1 MRAIIY
7 GTGRRCYDLFS
18 CQEQLDIGL
27 IKYGIEIIGFADGD
41 SNKWGTEIF
50 YEGEKFCI
58 RNIDDFPKRE
68 YDNILI
74 TTQDKYIE
82 IKGELVKKGYNEI
95 KIYLIDLFF
104 EPYLESINKGS
115 DFSLNNQWKKIC
127 KIGKNIG
134 YFLSGK
140 GYKKIAVYGHGVM
153 AKRLINQLG
162 ESDVKVEYLLSLKMT
177 IWRENIPVY
186 NINMDFP
193 DVDLIIVVDT
203 DKYLEVENL
212 ICSRKLIEVISIHE
226 LLYRVLKEDK
236 RKKRYA

>member
-1 MRAIIY
+1 
-7 GTGRRCYDLFS
+7 
-18 CQEQLDIGL
+18 
-27 IKYGIEIIGFADGD
+27 
-41 SNKWGTEIF
+41 
-50 YEGEKFCI
+50 
-58 RNIDDFPKRE
+58 
-68 YDNILI
+68 
-74 TTQDKYIE
+74 
-82 IKGELVKKGYNEI
+82 
-95 KIYLIDLFF
+95 
-104 EPYLESINKGS
+104 
-115 DFSLNNQWKKIC
+115 
-127 KIGKNIG
+127 
-134 YFLSGK
+134 
-140 GYKKIAVYGHGVM
+140 M